1 MTAPIF
7 TFNQTGWC
15 NEATIAASPN
25 FNARPDNTEI
35 DLLVIHNIS
44 LPPDEFGGAY
54 IQDFFRNDLDCNAHP
69 YFEQLKNLR
78 VSAHFLIRRDGDL
91 IQFVSTLHRAWHAGE
106 SSHLGRE
113 SCNDFSIGIELEGSD
128 HQPFSREQYTSL
140 TALTKAIK
148 QSFPIIDIVGHAD
161 IAPLRKSDPGPFFNW
176 DEYKS
181 TL

>member
-15 NEATIAASPN
+15 NEATIVASPN

-44 LPPDEFGGAY
+44 LPPEEFGGAY
-54 IQDFFRNDLDCNAHP
+54 IQDFFRNDLDYNAHP

-128 HQPFSREQYTSL
+128 HQPFRREQYTSL

-176 DEYKS
+176 NEYKS
-181 TL
+181 AL